1 MFSSVAHYQSMLH
14 ASERHGVR
22 DRHQKIILSGLLTD
36 CFWSRGVW
44 CREKIPYPIPDTPHP
59 EADLKVI
66 SLNANWDR
74 SCIYPSHKVSIV
86 FVQNLDKI
94 ALNSTLADLPSCDF
108 KVSVTTLGKVVEKE
122 FRLHPELPG
131 VMITADSKLLGTI
144 SRIQFFEWLS
154 RPYGLDTFMG
164 RPIQT
169 MWRMITKL
177 DTQGLAERLLE
188 KYLVLSASCSIDKA
202 VELAL
207 NRPAAFAYE
216 PIVTLWEDGKPRL
229 LDVRV
234 LLLAQSK
241 QFAIAKHAADAANRA
256 KSEFLANMSHELRTP
271 LNAILGFTQLMDRDP
286 LLSTEHQEYVD
297 IINRSGEH
305 LLDLINEILEMSK
318 IEAGRVT
325 LNPTT
330 FDLHRL
336 LNTLKDMLQY
346 KASSKGLQLIVD
358 YTSEVPQYVETD
370 ERKLREVLTNLLSN
384 AIKFTQAGS
393 VTLGVSVGNGEMGN
407 GEMGN
412 GEWGIGN
419 GVGEEELEV
428 ITHSPSLYPLSHSLS
443 FVIEDTGLG
452 IAPEE
457 INNLFTAFGQTETGR
472 KSQEGTGL
480 GLAISQ
486 KFVQLMGGD
495 IKVSS
500 ILGKGTIFS
509 FDLQV
514 DTAEPTAILT
524 PQETRKIIGLAP
536 NQPNYRIL
544 VVEDFLENRLLLVKL
559 LTAVGFSVCEAQ
571 NGLEAVKLCS
581 SYSPHLILMDMQ
593 MPVMSGYEA
602 TQRIKADLQY
612 PTTAIIALTAS
623 AFEEER
629 MEILSAGCDDF
640 MRKPFREEILWSKI
654 AGLLGVRYLYEDSQV
669 KDDRQGY
676 LSYEEIQGQ
685 LINENRWED
694 RWDDSQEDRWKDRRE
709 AYPTESIAVYLSKM
723 PREWVEKLNR
733 AAFKCSDR
741 EIIRLCE
748 QIPATQAPLA
758 KILRDWADNFLFDKV
773 IDLIQQVRVTA

>member
-1 MFSSVAHYQSMLH
+1 MRTSVGYYQSTLH
-14 ASERHGVR
+14 ARERHGIR
-22 DRHQKIILSGLLTD
+22 DRHQPIILNRVLKD
-36 CFWSRGVW
+36 YFRSRGVW
-44 CREKIPYPIPDTPHP
+44 CREKILYPIPDTPHP
-59 EADLKVI
+59 AADLKVI

-86 FVQNLDKI
+86 FLQNLDKI

-108 KVSVTTLGKVVEKE
+108 KVSVTTLGKVVEEE
-122 FRLHPELPG
+122 FRQAPELPG
-131 VMITADSKLLGTI
+131 VMITADRKLVGTI

-154 RPYGLDTFMG
+154 LPDGLDMFMG
-164 RPIQT
+164 CPIQT
-169 MWRMITKL
+169 MWRLITKL

-188 KYLVLSASCSIDKA
+188 KYLVLSSSCSIDKA

-216 PIVTLWEDGKPRL
+216 PIVTLWDDGEPRL

-234 LLLAQSK
+234 LLQAQSK
-241 QFAIAKHAADAANRA
+241 QFNLAKHAADAANRA

-271 LNAILGFTQLMDRDP
+271 LNAILGFSQLMDKDS

-305 LLDLINEILEMSK
+305 LLELINEILEMSK

-336 LNTLKDMLQY
+336 LNTLKNMLQY
-346 KASSKGLQLIVD
+346 NASSKGLQLIVD
-358 YTSEVPQYVETD
+358 YASDVPQYVQTD

-393 VTLGVSVGNGEMGN
+393 VTLRVGMGFRRERQPKGSEEMGN
-407 GEMGN
+407 RES
-412 GEWGIGN
+412 GIGN
-419 GVGEEELEV
+419 GVREEGLEV
-428 ITHSPSLYPLSHSLS
+428 IPHSPLPTPHFLS

-457 INNLFTAFGQTETGR
+457 INNLFTAFGQTESGR

-486 KFVQLMGGD
+486 KFVELMGGD

-500 ILGKGTIFS
+500 IFGKGTIFR
-509 FDLQV
+509 FDIPV
-514 DTAEPTAILT
+514 DPAEPITFEI

-544 VVEDFLENRLLLVKL
+544 VVEDCLENRLLLVKL
-559 LTAVGFSVCEAQ
+559 LTSVGFSVAEAK
-571 NGLEAVKLCS
+571 NGLEAVELCS

-602 TQRIKADLQY
+602 TQQIKANLPS

-629 MEILSAGCDDF
+629 IHILSAGCDDF

-654 AGLLGVRYLYEDSQV
+654 AGLLGVGYIYQESEV
-669 KDDRQGY
+669 KEERRGH
-676 LSYEEIQGQ
+676 LSYEEIQSQ

-694 RWDDSQEDRWKDRRE
+694 RWKDRWEDRQD
-709 AYPTESIAVYLSKM
+709 AYPTESLDFYLSRM

-741 EIIRLCE
+741 EIIRLCK
-748 QIPATQAPLA
+748 QIPYTHSPLA
-758 KILRDWADNFLFDKV
+758 NTLRDWANNFLFDKV
-773 IDLIQQVRVTA
+773 IDLIQKVRVTA